1 MELSQLLGLGLK
13 ASLFHG
19 KYIYFITQIKLKVKL
34 KLLRQIIQP
43 EVKYFELG
51 YYICTQSDFKQV
63 FKSHK
68 NVLSFTFRDS
78 VIDKIS
84 QRSFHIQH
92 VTLYLLVYI
101 LQIYTPFLSVSVI
114 TGIGFHYFLLVVVMV
129 LLPSPTHRDPID
141 CSLPDSSVHGILQ
154 ARILE

>member
-1 MELSQLLGLGLK
+1 M
-13 ASLFHG
+13 
-19 KYIYFITQIKLKVKL
+19 LKVKL
-34 KLLRQIIQP
+34 KLLRQIVYP
-43 EVKYFELG
+43 KVKYFELG

-68 NVLSFTFRDS
+68 NVLSFTFIDS

-92 VTLYLLVYI
+92 VTSLYLLVYI
-101 LQIYTPFLSVSVI
+101 LQFYTPFPSVSVI
-114 TGIGFHYFLLVVVMV
+114 TGIGFHYFISVVVMV
-129 LLPSPTHRDPID
+129 SLPSPTHCDPID
-141 CSLPDSSVHGILQ
+141 CSLPDSSVYGILQ